1 MKEVTKILFVED
13 VLTDAE
19 LIWKVIGKEKI
30 VFEKVLVDNEQDY
43 VAALGSF
50 MPDMVIS
57 DYSLP
62 QFDGFTALT
71 IKNSMVP
78 DIPFILVTGSV
89 NEETAVEIMKAGAD
103 DYVIKDNLARLGG
116 AIRSAIAKKDA
127 LRKKEAAQSAL
138 SESEER
144 FRLAV
149 ENSPVPIMIYDEDGK
164 VLMLSKGWT
173 RFSGYTITDIP
184 TLGDWTKAA
193 YGSQS
198 GTERDYINSL
208 FSISENSDNGEWTI
222 HTRDGEKRIWQF
234 HTTPLGRVSE
244 GKKVLQS
251 LAVDVTES
259 RKMQEMLTRERDR
272 AEENDRL
279 KTAFLHNISHEI
291 RTPMN
296 AIIGF
301 TSLIAEPGQSDSQ
314 RESYSEII
322 MNSCNQLVDV
332 VSDIIEISNIEAGI
346 LTYRKETF
354 NVNTQLASLH
364 RQYQVKAAEKN
375 LIFNYVTKIPENE
388 AVIETDL
395 SKLVS
400 ILTSLL
406 NNAFKFTR
414 EGTVEFGCERED
426 GFLRFYVSDTGIG
439 IPEEEHEKIFDR
451 FYQVEHTAARSYEGA
466 GLGLSISKAYSEF
479 LGGRIMVKSGPG
491 KGSLFVFTVPWKDGD
506 DLEQEDGRGKSGR
519 GDSSIFSTSVFVTE
533 EDYASCRRNIWHT
546 APHDNRQIENPVR
559 GQFR

>member
-13 VLTDAE
+13 VLSDAE
-19 LIWKVIGKEKI
+19 LVWKVIEREKI
-30 VFEKVLVDNEQDY
+30 AFAKVLVDNEQDY
-43 VAALGSF
+43 LAALGSF
-50 MPDMVIS
+50 SPDLVIS

-71 IKNSMVP
+71 IKNRLAP

-103 DYVIKDNLARLGG
+103 DYVLKDNLARLGG
-116 AIRSAIAKKDA
+116 AIRSAIARKDA
-127 LRKKEAAQSAL
+127 LKIKETAQAAL
-138 SESEER
+138 RESEER

-149 ENSPVPIMIYDEDGK
+149 ENSPFPVMIYDEDGK

-173 RFSGYTITDIP
+173 HFSGYTITDIP
-184 TLGDWTKAA
+184 TLDDWTRAA
-193 YGSQS
+193 YGSQD
-198 GTERDYINSL
+198 GAERDFINQL
-208 FSISENSDNGEWTI
+208 FNSSENSDNGEWTI
-222 HTRDGEKRIWQF
+222 CTRDGGKRIWEFQ
-234 HTTPLGRVSE
+234 TTPLGRVSE
-244 GKKVLQS
+244 GKRVLQS

-332 VSDIIEISNIEAGI
+332 VSDIIEVSNIEAGI

-354 NVNTQLASLH
+354 NVNSQLASLC
-364 RQYQVKAAEKN
+364 RQYQVKAAEKKLILN
-375 LIFNYVTKIPENE
+375 LITKVPESE
-388 AVIETDL
+388 AIIETDL

-400 ILTSLL
+400 ILTGLL
-406 NNAFKFTR
+406 NNAFKFTQ
-414 EGTVEFGCERED
+414 EGTVELGCEREGD
-426 GFLRFYVSDTGIG
+426 FIRFYVSDTGIG
-439 IPEEEHEKIFDR
+439 IPEEEQGKIFDR
-451 FYQVEHTAARSYEGA
+451 FYQVEHTTTRNYEGA
-466 GLGLSISKAYSEF
+466 GLGLPISKAYSEF
-479 LGGRIMVKSGPG
+479 LGGSIRVESTPG
-491 KGSLFVFTVPWKDGD
+491 IGSRFVFMIPFVNPGTG
-506 DLEQEDGRGKSGR
+506 EDVSGR
-519 GDSSIFSTSVFVTE
+519 ETGRRDNSSVFSKPVFVS
-533 EDYASCRRNIWHT
+533 EDDYTMNRRRAI
-546 APHDNRQIENPVR
+546 
-559 GQFR
+559 

>member
-13 VLTDAE
+13 VLSDAE
-19 LIWKVIGKEKI
+19 LIWKVIERGMI
-30 VFEKVLVDNEQDY
+30 IFDKVLVDNEQDY
-43 VAALGSF
+43 VAAIGSF
-50 MPDMVIS
+50 RPDLIIS

-71 IKNSMVP
+71 LKNSLAP

-89 NEETAVEIMKAGAD
+89 NEETAVDIMKAGAD

-127 LRKKEAAQSAL
+127 LRKKEAALDAL
-138 SESEER
+138 RESEER

-149 ENSPVPIMIYDEDGK
+149 ENSPVPIMIYNEDGK

-173 RFSGYTITDIP
+173 HFSGYTITDIP

-193 YGSQS
+193 YGSQN
-198 GTERDYINSL
+198 GEEREYINRL
-208 FSISENSDNGEWTI
+208 FNISETSDNGEWAIRTKAGD
-222 HTRDGEKRIWQF
+222 TRLWEF
-234 HTTPLGRVSE
+234 HSTPLGRVSE
-244 GKKVLQS
+244 GRRVLQS
-251 LAVDVTES
+251 LAVDITES

-272 AEENDRL
+272 AEGNDKL

-301 TSLIAEPGQSDSQ
+301 TALMAEPGQSESQ
-314 RESYSEII
+314 RASYSEII

-354 NVNTQLASLH
+354 NLNHQMASLH
-364 RQYQVKAAEKN
+364 KQYRVKAAEKN
-375 LIFNYVTKIPENE
+375 LIFNFVTKIPEDK
-388 AVIETDL
+388 AVIGTDL
-395 SKLVS
+395 SKLVT

-406 NNAFKFTR
+406 NNAFKFTP

-426 GFLRFYVSDTGIG
+426 DFLRFYVSDTGIG
-439 IPEEEHEKIFDR
+439 ITEEEQEKIFDR
-451 FYQVEHTAARSYEGA
+451 FYQVEHTASRNYEGA
-466 GLGLSISKAYSEF
+466 GLGLAISKAYSEF
-479 LGGRIMVKSGPG
+479 LGGSIRVESTPG
-491 KGSLFVFTVPWKDGD
+491 RGSLFMFIVPCNNASDIELD
-506 DLEQEDGRGKSGR
+506 SGR
-519 GDSSIFSTSVFVTE
+519 ETPFNEDSSIFRKSVFVN
-533 EDYASCRRNIWHT
+533 EDDNNRNRRKAI
-546 APHDNRQIENPVR
+546 
-559 GQFR
+559 

>member
-13 VLTDAE
+13 ILSDAE
-19 LIWKVIGKEKI
+19 LVWKMIEREKI

-43 VAALGSF
+43 VTALGSF
-50 MPDMVIS
+50 LPDLVIS

-71 IKNSMVP
+71 IKNSLAP

-103 DYVIKDNLARLGG
+103 DYVIKDNLSRLGA

-127 LRKKEAAQSAL
+127 LRKKETAQIAL
-138 SESEER
+138 RESEER

-149 ENSPVPIMIYDEDGK
+149 ENSPVPVMIYDEDGK
-164 VLMLSKGWT
+164 VLILSKGWT

-184 TLGDWTKAA
+184 TVGDWTKAA
-193 YGSQS
+193 YGSKN
-198 GTERDYINSL
+198 GAEKDYIDGL
-208 FSISENSDNGEWTI
+208 FTISETKDNGEWTI
-222 HTRDGEKRIWQF
+222 RTKDGDTRIWEF

-251 LAVDVTES
+251 LAIDVTES

-314 RESYSEII
+314 RASYSEII
-322 MNSCNQLVDV
+322 MNSCNQLIDV

-346 LTYRKETF
+346 LTCRKERF
-354 NVNTQLASLH
+354 NVNTQMASLH

-375 LIFNYVTKIPENE
+375 LMFNYVTKIPENE

-406 NNAFKFTR
+406 NNAFKFTQ
-414 EGTVEFGCERED
+414 EGTVELGCEKED
-426 GFLRFYVSDTGIG
+426 DFLRFYVSDTGIG

-479 LGGRIMVKSGPG
+479 LGGGIRVESAPG
-491 KGSLFVFTVPWKDGD
+491 RGSLFVFTIPCKKGD
-506 DLEQEDGRGKSGR
+506 DMEKEDGKLIYGR
-519 GDSSIFSTSVFVTE
+519 DNSSIFSTSVFITE
-533 EDYASCRRNIWHT
+533 EDYARNRRRVI
-546 APHDNRQIENPVR
+546 
-559 GQFR
+559 

>member
-13 VLTDAE
+13 LISDAE
-19 LIWKVIGKEKI
+19 LVWKVIEREKI
-30 VFEKVLVDNEQDY
+30 VFGKVLVDNEQDFI
-43 VAALGSF
+43 AALGSF
-50 MPDMVIS
+50 RPDLIIS

-71 IKNSMVP
+71 IKNRLAP

-127 LRKKEAAQSAL
+127 LRIKEAAQDAL
-138 SESEER
+138 RESEER

-149 ENSPVPIMIYDEDGK
+149 ENSPVPVMIYDEDGK

-173 RFSGYTITDIP
+173 HFSGYTITDIP
-184 TLGDWTKAA
+184 TLSDWTRAA
-193 YGSQS
+193 YGSQD
-198 GTERDYINSL
+198 GAERDFINRL
-208 FSISENSDNGEWTI
+208 FNTSESSDNGEWTI
-222 HTRDGEKRIWQF
+222 RTRDGGKRIWEFQ
-234 HTTPLGRVSE
+234 TTPLGRVSE
-244 GKKVLQS
+244 GKRVLQS
-251 LAVDVTES
+251 LAIDVTES

-301 TSLIAEPGQSDSQ
+301 TSLMADPGQSDSQ

-354 NVNTQLASLH
+354 NVNSQMASLC
-364 RQYQVKAAEKN
+364 RQYQVKAAEKYLTLSLVSN
-375 LIFNYVTKIPENE
+375 IPEND
-388 AVIETDL
+388 AVIETDQ

-426 GFLRFYVSDTGIG
+426 DFLRFFVSDTGIG
-439 IPEEEHEKIFDR
+439 IPEEEQGKIFDR
-451 FYQVEHTAARSYEGA
+451 FYQVEHTASRSYEGA

-479 LGGRIMVKSGPG
+479 LGGSIRVESTPG
-491 KGSLFVFTVPWKDGD
+491 KGSRFVFMIPYNYAGGS
-506 DLEQEDGRGKSGR
+506 EQESGKETALNEN
-519 GDSSIFSTSVFVTE
+519 SSILGNSVFVTE
-533 EDYASCRRNIWHT
+533 DDFTMNRRRAI
-546 APHDNRQIENPVR
+546 
-559 GQFR
+559 

>member
-13 VLTDAE
+13 VLSDAE
-19 LIWKVIGKEKI
+19 LVWKVIGKEKI
-30 VFEKVLVDNEQDY
+30 VFERVLVDNEQDY
-43 VAALGSF
+43 VSALGSF
-50 MPDMVIS
+50 MPDLVIS

-71 IKNSMVP
+71 IKNSLAP

-103 DYVIKDNLARLGG
+103 DYVIKDNLSRLGA

-127 LRKKEAAQSAL
+127 LKKKESARRAL
-138 SESEER
+138 RESEER

-149 ENSPVPIMIYDEDGK
+149 ENSPVPVMIYDEDGK

-173 RFSGYTITDIP
+173 HFSGYTITEIP
-184 TLGDWTKAA
+184 TVGDWTRAA
-193 YGSQS
+193 YGSQN
-198 GTERDYINSL
+198 GEELDYINRL

-222 HTRDGEKRIWQF
+222 RTRDGETRIWEF

-251 LAVDVTES
+251 LAIDVTES

-322 MNSCNQLVDV
+322 MNSCNQLIDV

-354 NVNTQLASLH
+354 NVNTQMASLH

-375 LIFNYVTKIPENE
+375 LVLKYVTGIPENE

-400 ILTSLL
+400 IMTSLL
-406 NNAFKFTR
+406 NNALKFTQ

-426 GFLRFYVSDTGIG
+426 DLLRFYVSDTGIG
-439 IPEEEHEKIFDR
+439 IPEEKHEKIFNR

-479 LGGRIMVKSGPG
+479 LGGRIKVDSGPG
-491 KGSLFVFTVPWKDGD
+491 RGSLFVVTVPYKTGGD
-506 DLEQEDGRGKSGR
+506 MENEDGKGNSFHPYRSL
-519 GDSSIFSTSVFVTE
+519 
-533 EDYASCRRNIWHT
+533 
-546 APHDNRQIENPVR
+546 
-559 GQFR
+559 

>member
-13 VLTDAE
+13 LISDAE
-19 LIWKVIGKEKI
+19 LVWKVIERENI
-30 VFEKVLVDNEQDY
+30 VFDKVLVDNEQDF
-43 VAALGSF
+43 VAAIGSF
-50 MPDMVIS
+50 RPDLVIS

-71 IKNSMVP
+71 IKNRLAP

-103 DYVIKDNLARLGG
+103 DYVIKDNLARLGS

-127 LRKKEAAQSAL
+127 MRKKEAAQNAL
-138 SESEER
+138 RESEER

-149 ENSPVPIMIYDEDGK
+149 ENSPVPVIIYDEDGK

-173 RFSGYTITDIP
+173 HFSGYTITDIP
-184 TLGDWTKAA
+184 TLGDWTRAA
-193 YGSQS
+193 YGSQD
-198 GTERDYINSL
+198 GAERDFINRL
-208 FSISENSDNGEWTI
+208 FNTSENSDNGEWTI
-222 HTRDGEKRIWQF
+222 RTRDGGKRIWEFQ
-234 HTTPLGRVSE
+234 TTPLGRVSE

-251 LAVDVTES
+251 LAIDVTES

-301 TSLIAEPGQSDSQ
+301 TSLIAEPGQPDSQ

-354 NVNTQLASLH
+354 NVNSQLALLC

-375 LIFNYVTKIPENE
+375 LTLSLISKIPEND

-395 SKLVS
+395 SKRVS

-406 NNAFKFTR
+406 NNAFKFTQ

-426 GFLRFYVSDTGIG
+426 DLLRFFVSDTGIG
-439 IPEEEHEKIFDR
+439 IPEEEQGKVFDR
-451 FYQVEHTAARSYEGA
+451 FYQVEHTASRSYEGA

-479 LGGRIMVKSGPG
+479 LGGSIRVESTPG
-491 KGSLFVFTVPWKDGD
+491 KGSRFVFMIPYNYAGGSG
-506 DLEQEDGRGKSGR
+506 QESGKETAMNEN
-519 GDSSIFSTSVFVTE
+519 SSVFSNSVFVTE
-533 EDYASCRRNIWHT
+533 DDYTATRRQAI
-546 APHDNRQIENPVR
+546 
-559 GQFR
+559 

>member
-13 VLTDAE
+13 VLSDAE
-19 LIWKVIGKEKI
+19 LVWKVIEREKI

-43 VAALGSF
+43 LAAFGSF
-50 MPDMVIS
+50 RPDLVIS

-62 QFDGFTALT
+62 QFDGYTALT
-71 IKNSMVP
+71 LKNRLAP

-127 LRKKEAAQSAL
+127 LRKKESAQAAL
-138 SESEER
+138 RESEER

-149 ENSPVPIMIYDEDGK
+149 ENSPVPVMIYDEDGK

-173 RFSGYTITDIP
+173 YFSGYSISDIP
-184 TLGDWTKAA
+184 TVGDWTKVA
-193 YGSQS
+193 YGSRN
-198 GTERDYINSL
+198 GAEKDYIDRL
-208 FSISENSDNGEWTI
+208 FSITETTDNGEWTI
-222 HTRDGEKRIWQF
+222 TTKAGEKRIWDI

-244 GKKVLQS
+244 GRRVLQS
-251 LAVDVTES
+251 LAIDITES

-272 AEENDRL
+272 AEENDKL

-301 TSLIAEPGQSDSQ
+301 TALIAEHGQSDSQ
-314 RESYSEII
+314 RASYSEII

-346 LTYRKETF
+346 LTYRKESF
-354 NVNTQLASLH
+354 NVNSQLASIH

-375 LIFNYVTKIPENE
+375 LALKYVTKIPEDE

-395 SKLVS
+395 SKLVT

-406 NNAFKFTR
+406 NNAFKFTP
-414 EGTVEFGCERED
+414 EGVVEFGCERD
-426 GFLRFYVSDTGIG
+426 GGFLRFYVSDTGIG
-439 IPEEEHEKIFDR
+439 ITEEEQKKIFDR
-451 FYQVEHTAARSYEGA
+451 FYQVEHTASRSYEGA

-479 LGGRIMVKSGPG
+479 LGGRILVESAPG
-491 KGSLFVFTVPWKDGD
+491 KGSRFVFMIPMNNSADK
-506 DLEQEDGRGKSGR
+506 EPESGKETAMP
-519 GDSSIFSTSVFVTE
+519 DKSSLFRKSVFLD
-533 EDYASCRRNIWHT
+533 EDDYTSYRRRAI
-546 APHDNRQIENPVR
+546 
-559 GQFR
+559 